1 MKIYVAIIPGWSF
14 KMEIYPLLQDGVSG
28 QNLIHYSRIEFLDEK
43 LSILPGLRICSDQK
57 SQFG

>member
-1 MKIYVAIIPGWSF
+1 
-14 KMEIYPLLQDGVSG
+14 MEIYPLLQDGVSG